1 MTEALD
7 LKEYRRRNEKFNIAV
22 NHGKKFREKP
32 FSRNFSRKIFSR
44 KDFFVVLAS
53 KFCVNFFVKKFS
65 YKEKFFSRNYLNEKF
80 FAKTFHG
87 NFFFFFTKFF
97 SCEFDEKYFR
107 ENICAKI
114 ISSIFS
120 SEFHEIFFGENIA
133 RKFLRKLKIHE
144 ISRKNSKN

>member
-22 NHGKKFREKP
+22 NHGKKFRENP

-53 KFCVNFFVKKFS
+53 KICVNFFVKKFS
-65 YKEKFFSRNYLNEKF
+65 YKEKFFSRNYLNEEF

-87 NFFFFFTKFF
+87 NFFFFF
-97 SCEFDEKYFR
+97 
-107 ENICAKI
+107 
-114 ISSIFS
+114 
-120 SEFHEIFFGENIA
+120 HEIFFV
-133 RKFLRKLKIHE
+133 
-144 ISRKNSKN
+144 